1 MPRNG
6 GSIPPASTTDRR
18 GNPLRRDR
26 PAGRHQRVVASN
38 ATSRGEAEAWSKW
51 RRVEAPKA
59 VGLAEEMTRRQ
70 MCLASLEY
78 SPGIL
83 LFRRLESLPQ
93 ATGRFRLNVVLPIPF
108 DGRGLME
115 VDLLDAASRLVVEL
129 DGAQHL
135 ADADAYRQDRRKDL
149 LLQENGYAVLR
160 FLAEDV
166 GTHLNDVLDT
176 ILRALANRQRA
187 VSQTQGT
194 GDPRG

>member
-1 MPRNG
+1 
-6 GSIPPASTTDRR
+6 
-18 GNPLRRDR
+18 
-26 PAGRHQRVVASN
+26 
-38 ATSRGEAEAWSKW
+38 
-51 RRVEAPKA
+51 
-59 VGLAEEMTRRQ
+59 